1 MDLFL
6 ANFFDVPGLMRVY
19 PYLLQG
25 LLMTMQLALVA
36 LPLSLLTGLL
46 VAVAYSFGSPLMRR
60 VLIVLIDFLRAF
72 PVLVLLIWIY
82 YSLPFLGL
90 TLGAFTAVVVAV
102 VLNNTGYFGEIF
114 RSGIESI
121 PRGQYDAAAALG
133 LRPLKTMVLIILP
146 QALRNVFP
154 PLASNALELVKTT
167 SIASLVALPELIRTA
182 RIAQEQTYNPTP
194 LVAVAVLFLV
204 MLGPFSIGIAMLER
218 RILLQQTR
226 TRK

>member
-6 ANFFDVPGLMRVY
+6 TSFFDIPGLMRVY
-19 PYLLQG
+19 PFLLQG
-25 LLMTMQLALVA
+25 LVMTIQLALVA
-36 LPLSLLTGLL
+36 LPLSLLSGLI
-46 VAVAYSFGSPLMRR
+46 VAVAYSFGSPWLRR
-60 VLIVLIDFLRAF
+60 VLIVAIDFLRAF

-90 TLGAFTAVVVAV
+90 TLGAFTAVVVAI

-114 RSGIESI
+114 RSGIQSV

-133 LRPLKTMVLIILP
+133 LHPFKTMALVILP

-204 MLGPFSIGIAMLER
+204 LLGPFSIGIAVLER
-218 RILLQQTR
+218 KMLLKQTR
-226 TRK
+226 TRM